1 MVAGTGH
8 FVKIYTRE
16 LSIMQAYTE
25 VFHIPKNA
33 RSEALP
39 NARSEA
45 LPEAE
50 RFTRNIADMAEV
62 LRGGRAIT
70 AWLLDVAACARA
82 NDPSLEAYCGL
93 VGESGKRRWTA
104 RVAIDDAV
112 AVDVVSATL
121 FARTLSRRFAE
132 KIEP

>member
-1 MVAGTGH
+1 M
-8 FVKIYTRE
+8 E
-16 LSIMQAYTE
+16 LSIMQVCAE

-39 NARSEA
+39 
-45 LPEAE
+45 EAE
-50 RFTRNIADMAEV
+50 RFNRDIADIAEV
-62 LRGGRAIT
+62 LRRGRVIT
-70 AWLLDVAACARA
+70 SWLLDVAAWPRA
-82 NDPSLEAYCGL
+82 NDPSLNAYCGF
-93 VGESGKRRWTA
+93 VGESGKRRWTGQA
-104 RVAIDDAV
+104 AIDDTV

>member
-1 MVAGTGH
+1 M
-8 FVKIYTRE
+8 E
-16 LSIMQAYTE
+16 LSIMQAYAE

-39 NARSEA
+39 
-45 LPEAE
+45 EAE
-50 RFTRNIADMAEV
+50 RFTRDIADMAEV
-62 LRGGRAIT
+62 LRGGRVIT

-82 NDPSLEAYCGL
+82 NDPSLEACCGL